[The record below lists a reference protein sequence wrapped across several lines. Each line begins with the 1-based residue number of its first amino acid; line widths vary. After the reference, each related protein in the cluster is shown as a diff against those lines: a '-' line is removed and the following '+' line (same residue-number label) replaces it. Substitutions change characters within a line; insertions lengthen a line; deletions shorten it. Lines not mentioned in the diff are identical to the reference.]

1 MRVSANVRIQWL
13 HGELTRNTYPNAAR
27 LAERFH
33 ISRRQAQRDIDFLK
47 KQLGAPME
55 YDGRVMGYRY
65 TTPFTLPVSV
75 TNEND
80 GGISRAPMNPF
91 GRDAVGDSIEADS
104 VIIQGQIPYT
114 ATLGITDK
122 LTVLEMRSY
131 IISEEAR
138 GQFLCEFHNIDRF
151 LCAILTARSGIRI
164 IEPSWLREKLLH
176 MARKAIDKVCADV
189 EIQSGNKAYWFKVD
203 EQGEIAGGIA
213 KFAAPLKEQLT
224 AKLGLTPG
232 CFVGVTAGKKLAAQK
247 TAGVIRKLVG
257 TRVPGHFDEEQ
268 YAMCWIVDFPM
279 YEMGEE
285 SGQLEFCHNP
295 FSMPQ
300 GGMQALLDAEGD
312 IEKLLAINADQ
323 YDLVVNG
330 YESASGAV
338 RNHDPEIMVKA
349 FQMVGL
355 GEEDVKAKFP
365 AMYNAFTYGAPPHA
379 GAAPGVDRLIMLLTG
394 EESIR
399 EVITFPMN
407 KNAQDLMMDAPT
419 TVSQKQL
426 DDVHILINESHLQ

>member
-65 TTPFTLPVSV
+65 TQAFTLPVSV

-80 GGISRAPMNPF
+80 GGRSRLPGNPF
-91 GRDAVGDSIEADS
+91 GRDSIVDSAEADS

-164 IEPSWLREKLLH
+164 IEPTWLREKLLH
-176 MARKAIDKVCADV
+176 MARKAID
-189 EIQSGNKAYWFKVD
+189 N
-203 EQGEIAGGIA
+203 
-213 KFAAPLKEQLT
+213 
-224 AKLGLTPG
+224 
-232 CFVGVTAGKKLAAQK
+232 
-247 TAGVIRKLVG
+247 
-257 TRVPGHFDEEQ
+257 
-268 YAMCWIVDFPM
+268 
-279 YEMGEE
+279 
-285 SGQLEFCHNP
+285 N
-295 FSMPQ
+295 
-300 GGMQALLDAEGD
+300 
-312 IEKLLAINADQ
+312 
-323 YDLVVNG
+323 
-330 YESASGAV
+330 
-338 RNHDPEIMVKA
+338 
-349 FQMVGL
+349 
-355 GEEDVKAKFP
+355 
-365 AMYNAFTYGAPPHA
+365 
-379 GAAPGVDRLIMLLTG
+379 
-394 EESIR
+394 
-399 EVITFPMN
+399 
-407 KNAQDLMMDAPT
+407 QD
-419 TVSQKQL
+419 
-426 DDVHILINESHLQ
+426 